1 MHHLSFFGFT
11 HTLAKVGDAGRVAH
25 ASKWWSV
32 PHASIQI
39 KQFDLHLYTVTH
51 PHTHTPTL
59 SVTTTTAT
67 MADTPT
73 DDLPNA
79 TAPADLTTKLDHLKA
94 AATQQYSLKNY
105 TAAAESFSEAAELQD
120 QLNGEMSPENV
131 DLLYQYGRCLYHVAI
146 SNSDVLG
153 GKVASAEEP
162 KRKKRKVGKG
172 EGSAEALGGAGVVG
186 DALKDGE
193 EKLGE
198 EAVAATEEVQDGM
211 LVDEPVA
218 GTAKPFFQ
226 ITGDENWTDSEDDE
240 GDEQAEGEADAEEE
254 EDDFAIAY
262 EILDTARILLSR
274 KLEATQQTAGKGTT
288 SSPEMRQ
295 LKERLADTHD
305 LQAEI
310 SLENER
316 FQDAIQ
322 DTRDALALKL
332 DLYPQESSLIAEAH
346 FKLSL
351 ALEFASVTSTA
362 ADAGGEAEAR
372 GDSVAQVDE
381 GMRRESVGEME
392 RAIASCRLRISKE
405 EEACTA
411 ESDAAKAEERRKAVA
426 EVKEMVAD
434 MEQRLRDLR
443 NPAVSMSGVSGV
455 LGGGGLD
462 VGGSDPLRGVL
473 GAMLGESGVE
483 QRKRVAEATEKAN
496 DLTGLVKHRK
506 KKVKVEEVG
515 GAGGAAEE
523 ANGKGQRKAEERG
536 GDGNGGAMNGK
547 KAKVEDVGSA

>member
-1 MHHLSFFGFT
+1 M
-11 HTLAKVGDAGRVAH
+11 LAKVGDAGQVVH

-32 PHASIQI
+32 PHATRQI
-39 KQFDLHLYTVTH
+39 KQGRD
-51 PHTHTPTL
+51 PSSHTHTFTPTV
-59 SVTTTTAT
+59 SVTTTIAT

-73 DDLPNA
+73 EDVTNT

-162 KRKKRKVGKG
+162 KRKKRKVGKS
-172 EGSAEALGGAGVVG
+172 EGSAEALGGAGVIG
-186 DALKDGE
+186 EALKDGE
-193 EKLGE
+193 QKPVEDQAVPVAEEEEK
-198 EAVAATEEVQDGM
+198 DGM
-211 LVDEPVA
+211 LMDEPVA
-218 GTAKPFFQ
+218 ATAKPFFH
-226 ITGDENWTDSEDDE
+226 IIGDENWTDSEEDEDD
-240 GDEQAEGEADAEEE
+240 AEADGEAEAEEE
-254 EDDFAIAY
+254 EDDFAIVY

-274 KLEATQQTAGKGTT
+274 KVEAAQQSAGKSTT

-362 ADAGGEAEAR
+362 ADAGGDAAVG

-381 GMRRESVGEME
+381 GMRKESAGEME
-392 RAIASCRLRISKE
+392 KAIASCRLRISKE

-411 ESDAAKAEERRKAVA
+411 EADAAKADERRKAVA
-426 EVKEMVAD
+426 EVKDMVAD

-443 NPAVSMSGVSGV
+443 NPAVSMSAVSGV
-455 LGGGGLD
+455 LTGD
-462 VGGSDPLRGVL
+462 VGGGDPLRGVL

-506 KKVKVEEVG
+506 KKERVEEVD
-515 GAGGAAEE
+515 GAGIAVGAVS
-523 ANGKGQRKAEERG
+523 GKGKRKAEEVDG
-536 GDGNGGAMNGK
+536 EGSGNGGAINGK
-547 KAKVEDVGSA
+547 KAKIEDVGSA